1 MSNSEDQYNIGQ
13 RSACQESEHHATC
26 RGFDSH
32 AVRARWN
39 SPLLADR
46 PCPSRN
52 PVMRQD
58 LQRTLICSSE
68 ASLGCSAR
76 SEGGKP
82 SACHGS
88 RTHDYRL
95 GAPWLG
101 STPIARSNPSPLSPI
116 PPTNPIHLDTERCRP
131 VDGALC
137 TYLYPASDS
146 ASSLGGR
153 GQSSGG
159 RTHSDIRLIA

>member
-13 RSACQESEHHATC
+13 CSACQESEHHATC
-26 RGFDSH
+26 PGFDSH

-39 SPLLADR
+39 SPLLTDR

-68 ASLGCSAR
+68 AWLGCSAR

-101 STPIARSNPSPLSPI
+101 STPIARPNYLPSLTYPTHQPNPPGY
-116 PPTNPIHLDTERCRP
+116 
-131 VDGALC
+131 GAL
-137 TYLYPASDS
+137 
-146 ASSLGGR
+146 
-153 GQSSGG
+153 SSG
-159 RTHSDIRLIA
+159 RRLVVSVFIRCARQR